1 MKAKSFLLG
10 SKAYGL
16 AVQRVWHHNWSEGRD
31 VWPGAVLEASRGY
44 CLFRHRSGIAAGLSN
59 FSFVLCFFSFQT
71 LWVNVVFKS
80 AIEGSGFAFR
90 LCFQLYSAELCFFYA
105 FKKKLSWQIK
115 INELEHNLQEQR
127 QRIEQLECKK
137 VSWKTSAVSGK
148 RSQTPEGGV
157 TSHRDISEKKES
169 CCSRYLGNGIVVSDD
184 VPSSMPSTENAFHF
198 WSRGHSRLFL
208 LLQPAVSKMSFSFLK
223 TCYVKMAFC
232 NLEFSLAFFCL
243 W

>member
-1 MKAKSFLLG
+1 MHL
-10 SKAYGL
+10 
-16 AVQRVWHHNWSEGRD
+16 
-31 VWPGAVLEASRGY
+31 
-44 CLFRHRSGIAAGLSN
+44 
-59 FSFVLCFFSFQT
+59 
-71 LWVNVVFKS
+71 
-80 AIEGSGFAFR
+80 
-90 LCFQLYSAELCFFYA
+90 
-105 FKKKLSWQIK
+105 KKLFWQIK

-184 VPSSMPSTENAFHF
+184 VPSSMPSRENAFHF
-198 WSRGHSRLFL
+198 WSRGQSRLFL

-232 NLEFSLAFFCL
+232 NLEFSLAFFLFVIKCL
-243 W
+243 CCFLFFWNWSVGVIMGGSAWLYLGLVFILVRCIYADLSVIMFAAPFFDFQALRPKRTSF